1 MCTLFFYGNNDEDTV
16 AIFQVSDE
24 DGIEETDRGRK
35 GRASRALGKRTGLF
49 GVACAI
55 LVVKSTRFGCRAPPR
70 LYLPSR
76 SDPMMMMTT
85 GRLDVDRLHK
95 SERGICISGR
105 RMLFVEK

>member
-1 MCTLFFYGNNDEDTV
+1 MSFLEKAAIGLAGFVCAGCFFFYEHNDEDTV

-76 SDPMMMMTT
+76 ADP
-85 GRLDVDRLHK
+85 
-95 SERGICISGR
+95 I
-105 RMLFVEK
+105 